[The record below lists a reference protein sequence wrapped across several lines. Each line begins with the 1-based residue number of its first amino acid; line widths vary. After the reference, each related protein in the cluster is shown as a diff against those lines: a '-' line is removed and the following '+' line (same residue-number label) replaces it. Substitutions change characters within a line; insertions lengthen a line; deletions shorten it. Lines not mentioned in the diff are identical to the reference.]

1 MRGTFRLKERGRE
14 PFGLWTEGLLM
25 EREKYLDIKIAI

>member
-1 MRGTFRLKERGRE
+1 MRGTFGPKGWGRE
-14 PFGLWTEGLLM
+14 PFGPRTEGLLM